1 VRIDEPAA
9 DLGIALAIA
18 SAARSVQVREG
29 VACFGEVGLTGRLRP
44 ASQAERRLAEC
55 AKLGFSIAI
64 VPEGTESRGKMR
76 LTAAETLRQAIS
88 AGLDAGGSSN

>member
-1 VRIDEPAA
+1 
-9 DLGIALAIA
+9 
-18 SAARSVQVREG
+18 
-29 VACFGEVGLTGRLRP
+29 LRP

-64 VPEGTESRGKMR
+64 VPEGTEPRGKMR